1 MIALLV
7 GTRPEIIKMAPVM
20 RELKR
25 RQLEFLFIHSNQHYS
40 QEMDKLILSD
50 LRLNEPDFHLRVG
63 SASHAIQTG
72 RIMAG
77 VEKICLAEKP
87 TMMLVH
93 GDTNTTLAGAL
104 ASKKIHIP
112 VAHVEAG
119 LRSRD
124 YQMPEEINRT
134 LVDRLSD
141 LLFAPTIVSK
151 RNLLS
156 EGFSSQQIIVT
167 GNTVVDAVAQHL
179 PLINKSL
186 FKNYALKQN
195 KYILLTAH
203 RPENVDNKSNLELL
217 LELIT
222 RLQARLKLPMM
233 WPVHPRTQSSL
244 DKHKITTP
252 KLDHF
257 LKLVPPVGYLD
268 MLSLLKNASLVVTDS
283 GGIQEEAYILKKPLI
298 TIRTSTERPETM
310 SANFIV
316 GLDINKL
323 NHALTQIKLNK
334 LNWDDALG
342 DGQAAPRIVK
352 SIHRYLCK
360 S

>member
-87 TMMLVH
+87 TLMLVH

-167 GNTVVDAVAQHL
+167 GNTVVDAVAPQHRH
-179 PLINKSL
+179 
-186 FKNYALKQN
+186 
-195 KYILLTAH
+195 H
-203 RPENVDNKSNLELL
+203 R
-217 LELIT
+217 
-222 RLQARLKLPMM
+222 
-233 WPVHPRTQSSL
+233 
-244 DKHKITTP
+244 
-252 KLDHF
+252 
-257 LKLVPPVGYLD
+257 
-268 MLSLLKNASLVVTDS
+268 
-283 GGIQEEAYILKKPLI
+283 
-298 TIRTSTERPETM
+298 
-310 SANFIV
+310 
-316 GLDINKL
+316 
-323 NHALTQIKLNK
+323 
-334 LNWDDALG
+334 
-342 DGQAAPRIVK
+342 
-352 SIHRYLCK
+352 
-360 S
+360 